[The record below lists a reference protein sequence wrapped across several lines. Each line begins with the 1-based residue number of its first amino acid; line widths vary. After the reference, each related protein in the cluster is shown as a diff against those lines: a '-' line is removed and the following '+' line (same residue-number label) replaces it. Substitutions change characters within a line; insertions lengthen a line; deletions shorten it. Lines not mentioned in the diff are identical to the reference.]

1 MKTEMHTT
9 SNLIERLAAHRE
21 LKGLPTPELEWLA
34 RHGTLRRY
42 RVGEVAV
49 DHGKPVNEMFIL
61 FTGRVVTRVDRASGR
76 RDSLE
81 TVAGDVSALLPF
93 SRLAAAP
100 GVTYALEETEAL
112 QVHRDHF
119 PEMIRECPALIERLV
134 HVLID
139 RTRVYSSASLRDEQL
154 QSLGRLAAGLAHEM
168 NNPASAAARS
178 SKRLREALLDSS
190 AAAAAFGAA
199 PLTPEQRAAT
209 AEALAEGLAHMDDD
223 ASVLERA
230 DREEVIA
237 GWLEA
242 RGVDTRFAEGC
253 AESALTV
260 ESLERLG
267 GTANGSEL
275 AVMIQRLAA
284 DLTVASLARDIEQ
297 AAERIHALVSAVA
310 RFTRLDRGAAPGP
323 MNVAQGLSDTV
334 KMLAVKARAK
344 AVVVRLDA
352 DEDLPPVTASD
363 DLNQVW
369 LQLLDNAIDA
379 VRDEGEV
386 RVSAAVEREEVVVRV
401 VDNGPGIAPD
411 VAPRVFDPFFTTKP
425 PGSGMGLGLH
435 VVRRVLANNNG
446 HVALDAAP
454 GRTEFRVALPVA
466 LASRSVDTAV
476 NLPA

>member
-1 MKTEMHTT
+1 MDPTAD
-9 SNLIERLAAHRE
+9 LIERLAAHRE
-21 LKGLPTPELEWLA
+21 LRGLPVHELEWLA
-34 RHGTLRRY
+34 RHGTLRGY
-42 RVGEVAV
+42 RVGDVAV
-49 DHGKPVNEMFIL
+49 AEGKPVDEMFIL
-61 FTGRVVTRVDRASGR
+61 FCGRMVTRVDRASGR

-81 TVAGDVSALLPF
+81 TVAGDISALLPF

-134 HVLID
+134 HILID
-139 RTRVYSSASLRDEQL
+139 RTRLFSSASLRDEQL

-178 SKRLREALLDSS
+178 SKRLRESLKDSS
-190 AAAAAFGAA
+190 AAAVAFGAA
-199 PLTPEQRAAT
+199 SLTAEQRRAT
-209 AEALAEGLAHMDDD
+209 AEALAAGLAHVDDD

-230 DREEVIA
+230 DREEVFA
-237 GWLEA
+237 RWLEG
-242 RGVDTRFAEGC
+242 RGVDTRFAEAC
-253 AESALTV
+253 AESGLSI

-267 GTANGSEL
+267 AIADGSEL
-275 AVMIQRLAA
+275 VVMLHTLAA
-284 DLTVASLARDIEQ
+284 DLAVASLARDVEQ

-310 RFTRLDRGAAPGP
+310 RFTRLDRGTAPGP

-344 AVVVRLDA
+344 SVVVRLDA
-352 DEDLPPVTASD
+352 DRDLPPVTASD

-379 VRDEGEV
+379 VRESGEV
-386 RVSAAVEREEVVVRV
+386 AVSAAVERDEVVVRV
-401 VDNGPGIAPD
+401 VDNGPGIPPE

-425 PGSGMGLGLH
+425 PGKGMGLGLH
-435 VVRRVLANNNG
+435 TVRRVLATNNG
-446 HVALDAAP
+446 HVALDAVP

-466 LASRSVDTAV
+466 PARGADTAL